1 MTAHGVLDDLR
12 LLPLAGE
19 DDALL
24 VEELPRVV
32 GSHGQ
37 RHVGHGALDL
47 PELLTEALGWHG
59 VVLHWGD
66 GAGAAEL
73 S

>member
-1 MTAHGVLDDLR
+1 MPAHGVLDDLR
-12 LLPLAGE
+12 LLALAGE
-19 DDALL
+19 DDPLL

-37 RHVGHGALDL
+37 RDVGHGALDL
-47 PELLTEALGWHG
+47 PELLTEALRWHG
-59 VVLHWGD
+59 VSSTGAT